1 MFRLD
6 INSDVSVRN
15 QWARQHI
22 VRAVRQDWNEIVHH
36 DQDSSEIGPLPLIP
50 KGHKLPV
57 APAPRKSTAPHD
69 HGAEPRVIKIGII
82 GAGAAGLFS
91 AMVLDYLNSELRKGS
106 IPLAFEYD
114 IHEAAGPDRVG
125 GRLFTYNFGGRRDT
139 HDYYDVGAMRFPDNP
154 VMKRT
159 FDLFG
164 KLGMNKTDLKTNPNA
179 PDGSLIPYY
188 MQNGG
193 PGSTA
198 KQPWCYNDITI
209 WGGSYANVQT
219 ASGSVDPFQLD
230 GDKSI
235 SPELLKAGPDEVV
248 KANIEPL
255 RKALKEDAEQTP
267 PGESGWKLMME
278 YDTYSTRQFLGTAN
292 PDAKLPNGI
301 PPPPY
306 NYETIEWLETFNG
319 GTDWYDQAHSE
330 TVLESL
336 DFEFSDDTKWYCVL
350 GGAQQLA
357 KKMEH
362 NIAHKPKYHSPVVSI
377 RALDKMKVE
386 LDVRTQ
392 QETEVLTYDAVLS
405 TTTLGCLGR
414 IDTRHAGLRY
424 PVKQAI
430 RSLGY
435 GTSCKVAIKFS
446 RAWWIH
452 DLKDFNI
459 REAGLGHSDLSLR
472 TCVYPS
478 YNIYDDA
485 SKTAVLLCSYTW
497 QQDSDRLG
505 SLISTNKNHSHK
517 VADETALKELLLRD
531 LAILHRNDQTS
542 EDDLYKLI
550 KNSYLDHH
558 AYDWSEDSN
567 TAGAFAFF
575 RPQQFTSMWNRVIQ
589 PSGDVLIAGEAASP
603 HHAWV
608 VGALESVVHS
618 LHTWMGT
625 NVPLVPEL
633 KHAKD
638 ILEKNEAGN
647 PFVGLPPYMDENISK
662 WHSLMGMVSR
672 EKHLQH
678 MGTSGGANK
687 LSTVLSHFDLED
699 LKKEISAQ

>member
-1 MFRLD
+1 MYRLD
-6 INSDVSVRN
+6 INSDISIRN
-15 QWARQHI
+15 QWACQHI
-22 VRAVRQDWNEIVHH
+22 VRAVQQDWNHMIHRE
-36 DQDSSEIGPLPLIP
+36 QDSSEVEPLPRIP
-50 KGHKLPV
+50 EGYKLPP
-57 APAPRKSTAPHD
+57 APAPRKSSAPHD
-69 HGAEPRVIKIGII
+69 HGSREPKIIKMGII
-82 GAGAAGLFS
+82 GAGAAGLF
-91 AMVLDYLNSELRKGS
+91 AGLVLDYLNIHLYEQAV
-106 IPLAFEYD
+106 PLKFEYD

-159 FDLFG
+159 FDLFRR
-164 KLGMNKTDLKTNPNA
+164 LGMEKVDFQANPNA
-179 PDGSLIPYY
+179 PDGSLVPYI
-188 MQNGG
+188 MT
-193 PGSTA
+193 PSPSSTN
-198 KQPWCYNDITI
+198 PWCYNNITV
-209 WGGSYANVQT
+209 WGARYKDVQT
-219 ASGSVDPFQLD
+219 AASSVDPFD
-230 GDKSI
+230 VDADKTI
-235 SPELLKAGPDEVV
+235 SPELLHAGPDEVM
-248 KANIEPL
+248 KANIHCL
-255 RKALKEDAEQTP
+255 RKALKEDAEKTP
-267 PGESGWKLMME
+267 PGESGWKKLMK
-278 YDTYSTRQFLGTAN
+278 YDTYSTRQYLATAH
-292 PDAKLPNGI
+292 PDEE
-301 PPPPY
+301 PPKNMPAPPY

-319 GTDWYDQAHSE
+319 GTNWYDQAHSE

-336 DFEFSDDTKWYCVL
+336 DFEFSDETKWYCVL

-357 KKMEH
+357 KKMEEKVV
-362 NIAHKPKYHSPVVSI
+362 HKPKYHSPVTSI

-392 QETEVLTYDAVLS
+392 QDTEVLTYDAVLS

-478 YNIYDDA
+478 YNIYDDS

-505 SLISTNKNHSHK
+505 SLISTNTNHSHK

-531 LAILHRNDQTS
+531 LATLHRNSQIS
-542 EDDLYKLI
+542 EDELYRLI

-558 AYDWSEDSN
+558 SYDWSEDAN

-575 RPQQFTSMWNRVIQ
+575 RPQQFSSMWNRVIQ
-589 PSGDVLIAGEAASP
+589 PSGDVVIAGEAASP

-608 VGALESVVHS
+608 VGALESVVHG
-618 LHTWMGT
+618 LHSWMGT

-633 KHAKD
+633 EHAKK
-638 ILEKNEAGN
+638 ILESNESGN
-647 PFVGLPPYMDENISK
+647 PFVGLPPYMDKNMSN
-662 WHSLMGMVSR
+662 WHALMGMVSR
-672 EKHLQH
+672 EKHLQS
-678 MGTSGGANK
+678 MGASEGN
-687 LSTVLSHFDLED
+687 VLSSVVAHFDIEG
-699 LKKEISAQ
+699 LKQEVSAK

>member
-1 MFRLD
+1 MYRLD
-6 INSDVSVRN
+6 INSDISIRN
-15 QWARQHI
+15 QWACQHI
-22 VRAVRQDWNEIVHH
+22 VRAVQQDWNHLVQRE
-36 DQDSSEIGPLPLIP
+36 QDSSGLEPLPRIP
-50 KGHKLPV
+50 EDYKLPP
-57 APAPRKSTAPHD
+57 APAPRKPSTPHD
-69 HGAEPRVIKIGII
+69 HESGEPKTIKVGII
-82 GAGAAGLFS
+82 GAGAAGLF
-91 AMVLDYLNSELRKGS
+91 AGLVLDYLNVQLHGQA
-106 IPLAFEYD
+106 IPLKFEYD

-125 GRLFTYNFGGRRDT
+125 GRLFTYNFGGRRDF

-159 FDLFG
+159 FDLFHR
-164 KLGMNKTDLKTNPNA
+164 LGMEKIDFKTNPNA
-179 PDGSLIPYY
+179 PDGSLIPYI
-188 MQNGG
+188 MT
-193 PGSTA
+193 PSPSSTN
-198 KQPWCYNDITI
+198 PWCYNGITV
-209 WGGSYANVQT
+209 WGASYANVSASSPT
-219 ASGSVDPFQLD
+219 ADPFNLD
-230 GDKSI
+230 ADKAI
-235 SPELLKAGPDEVV
+235 SPD
-248 KANIEPL
+248 
-255 RKALKEDAEQTP
+255 
-267 PGESGWKLMME
+267 
-278 YDTYSTRQFLGTAN
+278 TRQYLATAH
-292 PDAKLPNGI
+292 PKEKLPKDIHI
-301 PPPPY
+301 PAPPY

-336 DFEFSDDTKWYCVL
+336 DFEFSEKTKWYCVL

-357 KKMEH
+357 KKMEEKVV
-362 NIAHKPKYHSPVVSI
+362 HKPRYHSPVTSI

-392 QETEVLTYDAVLS
+392 QDTEVLTYDAVLS

-459 REAGLGHSDLSLR
+459 CEAGLGHSDLSLR

-478 YNIYDDA
+478 YNIYDES

-505 SLISTNKNHSHK
+505 SLISTNTNHSHK

-531 LAILHRNDQTS
+531 LAVLHRNSQIS
-542 EDDLYKLI
+542 EDELYQLI

-558 AYDWSEDSN
+558 SYDWSEDAN

-575 RPQQFTSMWNRVIQ
+575 RPQQFSSMWNRVIR
-589 PSGDVLIAGEAASP
+589 PSGDVIIAGEAASP

-608 VGALESVVHS
+608 VGALESVVHG
-618 LHTWMGT
+618 LHSWMGS

-633 KHAKD
+633 VHAKKM
-638 ILEKNEAGN
+638 LESTESGN
-647 PFVGLPPYMDENISK
+647 PFVGLPPYMDKNMSN
-662 WHSLMGMVSR
+662 WHAVMGMVSR
-672 EKHLQH
+672 EKHLQN
-678 MGTSGGANK
+678 MGASGGD
-687 LSTVLSHFDLED
+687 VLSSVAAHFDRD
-699 LKKEISAQ
+699 GLKQEVSTK